1 MITLIRMKYKEWKL
15 KLALYTVLEAVA
27 AEQKDIA
34 ALLSRLYAAL
44 KDVPLDELRGEFL
57 GKLAE
62 VIHERGDGG
71 EERRIISETG
81 MILTVR
87 KEFFNE

>member
-1 MITLIRMKYKEWKL
+1 MQDMITLIRMKYKEWKL

-71 EERRIISETG
+71 RNGKG
-81 MILTVR
+81 M
-87 KEFFNE
+87 E

>member
-27 AEQKDIA
+27 AEQKDTA
-34 ALLSRLYAAL
+34 TLLSRLYVSL
-44 KDVPLDELRGEFL
+44 KDVPLD
-57 GKLAE
+57 E

-71 EERRIISETG
+71 RNGKG
-81 MILTVR
+81 M
-87 KEFFNE
+87 E